1 MDYKEALIRKI
12 YWEKEVK
19 PDIKQNI
26 ADVKETNAENVQKYS
41 NLMNHIKYLE
51 ALSALENKYD
61 FDQCAF
67 DLGKSDESDIV
78 YDPLFLA
85 LSEIDQK
92 VFIKCLFKN
101 AGLNHKKYIAE
112 EFKSQRFMVSFFE
125 TNFKRDKYHICCLTY
140 AYNGDFEKTMKYYH
154 KCKALCYELIED
166 SDGIIEY
173 GRFGIFERDDET
185 HKVIKEDRPRRE
197 AAYNEVCKALK
208 DKIEYLEDII
218 EFMVSMKEAKPVLK
232 AAKRMNQRKNEE
244 RNKN

>member
-1 MDYKEALIRKI
+1 MDYKEALNRKI

-26 ADVKETNAENVQKYS
+26 ADVKETDADNVQKYS
-41 NLMNHIKYLE
+41 NLMNYIKYLE
-51 ALSALENKYD
+51 MQSALENKYD

-67 DLGKSDESDIV
+67 DLVKSYESDIV
-78 YDPLFLA
+78 YDPLILA
-85 LSEIDQK
+85 LSETDQK
-92 VFIKCLFKN
+92 SFIKDLVKN
-101 AGLNHKKYIAE
+101 AGLNHKEHIAE
-112 EFKSQRFMVSFFE
+112 ELKSQRFMESFFE
-125 TNFKRDKYHICCLTY
+125 TNFKRDKYHICCLSY

-173 GRFGIFERDDET
+173 GRFGINERDNET
-185 HKVIKEDRPRRE
+185 HKVKKEDTPLRE

-208 DKIEYLEDII
+208 KKIEYLEDII
-218 EFMVSMKEAKPVLK
+218 EFMVSMIEAKPVLK

-244 RNKN
+244 RNEK